1 MLTYKS
7 GFFCDSKI
15 ISVAFVLYKVY
26 NYVINETRGKG
37 SWNMENNDL
46 GSQTTGREKVLEK
59 GKTAF
64 QNSKEVLYKLIL
76 LIFGIVIITVLNNKG
91 VLSLEPI
98 FMMFL
103 NVILWLSILS
113 IIIVV
118 VKMIGFDLRL

>member
-1 MLTYKS
+1 
-7 GFFCDSKI
+7 
-15 ISVAFVLYKVY
+15 
-26 NYVINETRGKG
+26 
-37 SWNMENNDL
+37 MENNDL

-59 GKTAF
+59 RKTAF

-113 IIIVV
+113 TIIVV